1 MLSKG
6 RVIVLN
12 GPSSSGK
19 SSLAQA
25 LQRRFVQPHLHVT
38 LDAFR
43 AMEPPGYFEAV
54 QPEQLALRVAAL
66 CRALNATTAEYARH
80 GLNVLLDH
88 VLPAVGWKYL
98 AEDLVEF
105 SVFLVGVHCSLPELQ
120 ARELCRQDRP
130 AGLAASQFSA
140 IHRDTEYDFSV
151 DTSESSVE
159 ECATAVVDWF
169 LYDPSPNA
177 FAKVVERHA
186 SVQPVCQR

>member
-25 LQRRFVQPHLHVT
+25 LQQRFAQPYLHVE

-43 AMEPPGYFEAV
+43 AMEPPGYFETGNSA
-54 QPEQLALRVAAL
+54 QSALRIAAL
-66 CRALNATTAEYARH
+66 CRALNATTTAEYARH

-88 VLPAVGWKYL
+88 VLPPAGWKYL

-120 ARELCRQDRP
+120 ARELLRGDRP
-130 AGLAASQFSA
+130 VGLAASQVSA
-140 IHRDTEYDFSV
+140 IHRDTEYDFTV
-151 DTSESSVE
+151 DTSESSPG
-159 ECATAVVDWF
+159 ECASAVFDWF
-169 LYDPSPNA
+169 ASGPTPDA
-177 FAKVVERHA
+177 FAKVVKRHA
-186 SVQPVCQR
+186 AV